1 VAVGQGGAAV
11 GVEWESGDA
20 EEGREGEGMT
30 SDRVQRI
37 LLEIGRLT
45 ANELV
50 ELNERL
56 RGDEPPGSAGVREPL
71 RPPPQPREGRA

>member
-1 VAVGQGGAAV
+1 
-11 GVEWESGDA
+11 
-20 EEGREGEGMT
+20 MT